1 MVKENSQTPQI
12 THLFRPLNLL
22 IIGVTMYLLR
32 GGLLKPMLG
41 FISKQ
46 VDLELESQIPEFWF
60 ALLVLSVILIAAG
73 GYIIN
78 DIKDVNTD
86 QLNHGKNPVGS
97 LISSEKA
104 YLWYQIT
111 TVSGLILGFI
121 IGFHFGNYNL
131 GIIQLTG
138 AISLWFYSYYFK
150 TEFLVGN
157 LIVAFMV
164 ALVPL
169 TVGIYEVSLIQNF
182 YISQITKF
190 QDFNFNFVAFWFL
203 GYSAF
208 VFLLTWIRELIK
220 DIEDL
225 EGDRKTGA
233 RTLPIQWGEK
243 AAKIVVT
250 LLYLVV
256 LAGIHMIRG
265 EFLTDQISLIFI
277 LLIIFMILF
286 NIITIWM
293 NKTILLS
300 WSSWNKLLS
309 MVGVLYLIALG
320 YIINNELFFNV

>member
-1 MVKENSQTPQI
+1 MVNSNSQAPQI

-32 GGLLKPMLG
+32 WGLLKPMLG

-46 VDLELESQIPEFWF
+46 VDMELESQIPEIWF

-78 DIKDVNTD
+78 DIKDINTD
-86 QLNHGKNPVGS
+86 AHNHGKNPVGS
-97 LISSEKA
+97 LISSDKA
-104 YLWYQIT
+104 YLLYQIT
-111 TVSGLILGFI
+111 TISGLILGFG
-121 IGFHFGNYNL
+121 IGFHFGNYNF

-150 TEFLVGN
+150 TEFLIGN

-190 QDFNFNFVAFWFL
+190 KDFNFNFVAFWFL
-203 GYSAF
+203 GYTAF
-208 VFLLTWIRELIK
+208 VFLITWIRELIK
-220 DIEDL
+220 DVEDL
-225 EGDRKTGA
+225 DGDRKSGA
-233 RTLPIQWGEK
+233 RTLPIQWGVK
-243 AAKIVVT
+243 TAKVIIT
-250 LLYLVV
+250 LLYVVV
-256 LAGIHMIRG
+256 LAGIHIVRG
-265 EFLTDQISLIFI
+265 EYLTDQISLIFI
-277 LLIIFMILF
+277 LLIILMILF

-293 NKTILLS
+293 NKTILMS
-300 WSSWNKLLS
+300 WSAWNKLLS
-309 MVGVLYLIALG
+309 IVGIIYLIALG